1 MSKYNCFVISPIGK
15 EGTDIY
21 QDYKDLLDLIIIP
34 ALEVY
39 DMKVMRGDHAITEDK
54 IDTSVIKNIQD
65 ADICICD
72 ITEPNPNVYYE
83 LGRRDE
89 TGKPVMLLKRK
100 GSPSSPVDIANR
112 RYFEYDW
119 DSRYGVRE
127 AQRSIRE
134 FVEPLVEQGFEARGK
149 SATLGDIAETL
160 SRLERKVDRL
170 STGTGTTQVV
180 PTVKPG
186 GKGDDGSGID
196 IDNTDPLTLF
206 KYALMTRNIP
216 LAEAAMEKLQFRL
229 DKTTFYDIVV
239 EQAASL
245 GSDIAGEMLVDNAE
259 EFFDNSI
266 VNFKQKVE
274 YLGCL
279 VGYLN
284 TRNKEEEEL
293 ELVLKLCGLLEGEMD
308 GEDPENIVQI
318 YNQQNRLYYGM
329 YGNTDNTEWLDKAI
343 EALNKALK
351 IAPDEECLYF
361 NLSVCYKSYGD
372 ETGKRE
378 YYEMARDAID
388 ACLERDKKEDPDHLK
403 KACQI
408 YAELDDPRLEDML
421 ARYAKEDSMGAA
433 VLADAL
439 KRRK

>member
-1 MSKYNCFVISPIGK
+1 MNEYTCFVISPIGK

-39 DMKVMRGDHAITEDK
+39 DMNVMRGDHAITEDK

-134 FVEPLVEQGFEARGK
+134 FVESLVEQGFEARGK

-160 SRLERKVDRL
+160 GRLERKLDRL
-170 STGTGTTQVV
+170 SGGTGSTPSVV
-180 PTVKPG
+180 PPVIDRNKG
-186 GKGDDGSGID
+186 GEGGADD
-196 IDNTDPLTLF
+196 TDPPTLF
-206 KYALMTRNIP
+206 RYALMTKNVP
-216 LAEAAMEKLQFRL
+216 MAENAMVRLQYRMEE
-229 DKTTFYDIVV
+229 TTFYDVVV
-239 EQAASL
+239 EQVASM
-245 GSDIAGEMLVDNAE
+245 GSDIAGKMLMDKAE
-259 EFFDNSI
+259 EFFDNSA
-266 VNFKQKVE
+266 VSFKKKTE

-279 VGYLN
+279 VNYLS
-284 TRNKEEEEL
+284 RKDKEEEGID
-293 ELVLKLCGLLEGEMD
+293 LVLKLCEQLENEAD
-308 GEDPENIVQI
+308 GEDPVNIVQI
-318 YNQQNRLYYGM
+318 YNQQNRLYYGI
-329 YGNTDNTEWLDKAI
+329 YGNTDNNEWLDRAI

-351 IAPDEECLYF
+351 IAPDEGFLYF
-361 NLSVCYKSYGD
+361 NLSVCYDSYGD

-388 ACLERDKKEDPDHLK
+388 ACLERDKKEDSDHLK

-439 KRRK
+439 KRHK

>member
-1 MSKYNCFVISPIGK
+1 MNKYTCFVISPIGK
-15 EGTDIY
+15 EGTDVY
-21 QDYKDLLDLIIIP
+21 QDYKDLLDLIITP

-39 DMKVMRGDHAITEDK
+39 DMKVMRGDHAIMEDK

-100 GSPSSPVDIANR
+100 GSSSNPVDIANR

-134 FVEPLVEQGFEARGK
+134 FVESLVEQGFEARGK

-160 SRLERKVDRL
+160 GRLERKLDRL
-170 STGTGTTQVV
+170 SGGTGSTLSAV
-180 PTVKPG
+180 PPVIDRSKG
-186 GKGDDGSGID
+186 GEGSADD
-196 IDNTDPLTLF
+196 TDPLTLF
-206 KYALMTRNIP
+206 RYALMKRNVP
-216 LAEAAMEKLQFRL
+216 LAENAMVRLQYRMEE
-229 DKTTFYDIVV
+229 TTFYDVVV
-239 EQAASL
+239 EQVASM
-245 GSDIAGEMLVDNAE
+245 GSDVAGKMLMDKAE
-259 EFFDNSI
+259 EFFDNSA
-266 VNFKQKVE
+266 VSFKKKTE

-279 VGYLN
+279 VNYLS
-284 TRNKEEEEL
+284 RRDKEEEGIDL
-293 ELVLKLCGLLEGEMD
+293 ILKLCEQLENEAD

-329 YGNTDNTEWLDKAI
+329 YTNTDNTEWLDKAI

-351 IAPDEECLYF
+351 ISPEEFIYF
-361 NLSVCYKSYGD
+361 NLSICYKSYGD
-372 ETGKRE
+372 ETQDKD
-378 YYEMARDAID
+378 YYEKARDAID

-433 VLADAL
+433 VLADVL